1 MSMEMENGRSGLIRP
16 QGIRMTFIPRAE
28 VPDACVLR

>member
-16 QGIRMTFIPRAE
+16 QGIRMTFIACAE
-28 VPDACVLR
+28 IPDACVVH